1 MEEKDEGR
9 KRRWTQRFGDFVWD
23 NEFKQ
28 QGFMYKEAGR
38 YIINEEK
45 KENFLRYINGLEEAS
60 NAADT
65 RQGSW
70 SFCKHL
76 RPLSGRFC
84 YAVKH
89 EFLTCNTSAGV
100 KAD

>member
-1 MEEKDEGR
+1 MKEEKDEGR

-60 NAADT
+60 KLADQIADMLSFRTIREAAKKPCRT
-65 RQGSW
+65 ITAS
-70 SFCKHL
+70 
-76 RPLSGRFC
+76 
-84 YAVKH
+84 
-89 EFLTCNTSAGV
+89 TTI
-100 KAD
+100 